1 MVLIDGL
8 VFGYGGHLLYDGIS
22 TAFKDG
28 AVYGLLGRNGAG
40 KTTLMRLVA
49 GLLKCGGGRI
59 EVDGLS
65 PFDRSPEFL
74 DGICYVPES
83 ACTPDMS
90 VGDYAFSIGRF
101 YSGYDGEALT
111 KFLREFD
118 VEPESDFR
126 KLSFGQKK
134 KAMLSLA
141 FSLNTRLLLL
151 DEPGNGLDIPSKQC
165 FRRLLS
171 DWKKDGRTVV
181 LSTHNVRDVAEMV
194 SHVAVMDRGRL
205 LVNMSVSE
213 IGEKVVSFRSAECV
227 DNAVFSEKVHG
238 GYVNIVRKESM
249 CGQDGSGVDMEVFF
263 DACINGGRSFIKAMT
278 EKNIMEGKDNE
289 LQ

>member
-8 VFGYGGHLLYDGIS
+8 VFGYGGRLLYDGIS
-22 TAFKDG
+22 TAFADG

-40 KTTLMRLVA
+40 KTTLMRLIA

-59 EVDGLS
+59 EVDGRK

-90 VGDYAFSIGRF
+90 VEDYAFSIGRF
-101 YSGYDGEALT
+101 YSGYDGAGLT
-111 KFLREFD
+111 KYLGEFD
-118 VEPESDFR
+118 VDPKSDFR
-126 KLSFGQKK
+126 RLSFGQKK
-134 KAMLSLA
+134 KAMLAVA
-141 FSLNTRLLLL
+141 FSLNTRLMLL

-171 DWKKDGRTVV
+171 DWRQGGRTVV

-213 IGEKVVSFRSAECV
+213 IGERLVSFRSAESVEC
-227 DNAVFSEKVHG
+227 AVFSEKVHG
-238 GYVNIVRKESM
+238 GYVNIVRKDSM
-249 CGQDGSGVDMEVFF
+249 CGLGGSGVDIEVFF
-263 DACINGGRSFIKAMT
+263 DACINGGRVFMNAIT
-278 EKNIMEGKDNE
+278 EKDIVEGKE
-289 LQ
+289 YES